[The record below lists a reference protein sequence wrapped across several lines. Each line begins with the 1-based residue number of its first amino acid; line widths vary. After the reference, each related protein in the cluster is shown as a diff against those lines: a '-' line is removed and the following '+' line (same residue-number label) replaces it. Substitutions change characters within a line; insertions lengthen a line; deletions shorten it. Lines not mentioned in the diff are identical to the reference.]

1 MDFRLQSY
9 RRFADPPGVSPVPS
23 IKGSALS
30 SVVEDVRALRDGGR
44 ISADRLEAR
53 LEAPDLALLDAKI
66 QPALWYPI
74 ASYARLTGLLLEVA
88 GRGDPQYVA
97 DRGARAA
104 QRLWESGLYVQLQ
117 HGEEKAQKARRA
129 GSQMTDRDARVITT
143 LSGAIFNFTRW
154 SYRVEEP
161 SAVIEVT
168 EAAELPDVSVWAARG
183 FLEYVVSRLRRVET
197 RVKATRV
204 APDRVEFRF
213 EVRRAGAD
221 L

>member
-1 MDFRLQSY
+1 MAS
-9 RRFADPPGVSPVPS
+9 VPS

-30 SVVEDVRALRDGGR
+30 SVVEDVRALRDSGR
-44 ISADRLEAR
+44 ISADRLEAS
-53 LEAPDLALLDAKI
+53 LEPADLALLETKI

-74 ASYARLTGLLLEVA
+74 ERYARLTRLLLDVV

-117 HGEEKAQKARRA
+117 HGEERAAKARRS
-129 GSQMTDRDARVITT
+129 GGQMTDRDARVITT

-154 SYRVEEP
+154 TYRVDEP
-161 SAVIEVT
+161 HAVIEVS
-168 EAAELPDVSVWAARG
+168 EATNWPDVSVWAARG

-197 RVKATRV
+197 KIVASRVTQ
-204 APDRVEFRF
+204 DRVEFRF
-213 EVRRAGAD
+213 QVRRSS
-221 L
+221 

>member
-1 MDFRLQSY
+1 VPS
-9 RRFADPPGVSPVPS
+9 VPS

-30 SVVEDVRALRDGGR
+30 SVVEDVRALRDSGR
-44 ISADRLEAR
+44 IAPDRLEAI
-53 LEAPDLALLDAKI
+53 LEAADLALLEAKI

-74 ASYARLTGLLLEVA
+74 ESYARLTELLLDVA

-117 HGEEKAQKARRA
+117 HGEEKAAKARRS
-129 GSQMTDRDARVITT
+129 GGVMSDRDARVITT

-154 SYRVEEP
+154 TYRVEEP
-161 SAVIEVT
+161 HAVIEVS
-168 EAAELPDVSVWAARG
+168 EAADLPEMSVLAARG
-183 FLEYVVSRLRRVET
+183 FLEYVVSRLRREQTAVEAQ
-197 RVKATRV
+197 RA

-213 EVRRAGAD
+213 QVRR
-221 L
+221 

>member
-1 MDFRLQSY
+1 MASE
-9 RRFADPPGVSPVPS
+9 PS

-30 SVVEDVRALRDGGR
+30 SVVEDVRALRDSGR
-44 ISADRLEAR
+44 ISADRLEAS
-53 LEAPDLALLDAKI
+53 LEAADLALLETKI

-74 ASYARLTGLLLEVA
+74 QSYARLTRVLLDVA

-117 HGEEKAQKARRA
+117 HGEEKAAKARRTGGA
-129 GSQMTDRDARVITT
+129 MTERDARMITT

-154 SYRVEEP
+154 TYRISE
-161 SAVIEVT
+161 SDSLIEVS
-168 EAAELPDVSVWAARG
+168 EAADWPEVSMWAARG
-183 FLEYVVSRLRRVET
+183 FLEYVVSRLRRSKT
-197 RVKATRV
+197 RVEAKRV

-213 EVRRAGAD
+213 RVGS
-221 L
+221 

>member
-1 MDFRLQSY
+1 MTTE
-9 RRFADPPGVSPVPS
+9 PS

-30 SVVEDVRALRDGGR
+30 SVVEDVRALCDSGR
-44 ISADRLEAR
+44 ITTERLEAA
-53 LEAPDLALLDAKI
+53 LQPADLALLESKI

-74 ASYARLTGLLLEVA
+74 QSYARLTKLLLDVA

-117 HGEEKAQKARRA
+117 HGEEKAAKARRT
-129 GSQMTDRDARVITT
+129 GGVFTERDARMITT

-154 SYRVEEP
+154 SYRAGEP
-161 SAVIEVT
+161 DAVIEVS
-168 EAAELPDVSVWAARG
+168 EAADWPEVSMWAARG
-183 FLEYVVSRLRRVET
+183 FLEYVVSRLRRIET
-197 RVKATRV
+197 AIEAVRV

-213 EVRRAGAD
+213 RSKR
-221 L
+221 

>member
-1 MDFRLQSY
+1 MASQ
-9 RRFADPPGVSPVPS
+9 PC

-30 SVVEDVRALRDGGR
+30 SVVEDVRALCDSGR
-44 ISADRLEAR
+44 ITIDRLEAA
-53 LEAPDLALLDAKI
+53 LEASDIALLEAKI

-74 ASYARLTGLLLEVA
+74 ESYERLTRLLLDVV

-117 HGEEKAQKARRA
+117 HGEEKAAKARRVGGA
-129 GSQMTDRDARVITT
+129 MTERDARMITT

-154 SYRVEEP
+154 SYRTGEP
-161 SAVIEVT
+161 DAVIEVS
-168 EAAELPDVSVWAARG
+168 EATDWPEVSVWAARG

-197 RVKATRV
+197 RVEAVRV

-213 EVRRAGAD
+213 SVRG
-221 L
+221 

>member
-1 MDFRLQSY
+1 MASQ
-9 RRFADPPGVSPVPS
+9 PC

-30 SVVEDVRALRDGGR
+30 SVVEDVRALCDSGR
-44 ISADRLEAR
+44 ITIDRLEAA
-53 LEAPDLALLDAKI
+53 LEASDIALLEAKI

-74 ASYARLTGLLLEVA
+74 ESYERLTRLLLDVV

-117 HGEEKAQKARRA
+117 HGEEKAAKARRVGGA
-129 GSQMTDRDARVITT
+129 MTERDARMITT

-154 SYRVEEP
+154 SYRTGEP
-161 SAVIEVT
+161 DAVIEVS
-168 EAAELPDVSVWAARG
+168 EAADWPEVSVWAARG

-197 RVKATRV
+197 RVEAVRV

-213 EVRRAGAD
+213 SVRG
-221 L
+221 